1 MATPIISFQDYGFQ
15 YMAQAKPTLY
25 NINLDIYPG
34 EKVLIAGTSGSGK
47 STIGNCI
54 NGLIP
59 FAYPG
64 QKTGKLLV
72 GGREPDKSSIFEMSH
87 TVGTVLQDTDGQFIG
102 LTVGEDI
109 AFALENNCVPQDEM
123 KEIVDRVAKLVD
135 IDHHLQYAPHELS
148 GGQKQRVS
156 LAGVMVEDVKALLFD
171 EPLANLDPA
180 AGRTTIELID
190 TVHEQTGAA
199 VIIIEHRLEDVL
211 WRRMDRIVL
220 MDEGRI
226 IADVPV
232 AKLLTGGELPAHGI
246 REPLYLTAL
255 RYAGVE
261 IDEQMHPEHVEKLL
275 LTEEQKEKVRG
286 WYRARETDRARED
299 RGQELLRVEHLD
311 FGYSPE
317 TLTLQD
323 VNFTVHRGEM
333 VSIVGRN
340 GAGKST
346 LAKLICGF
354 ERPLSGGIYMEGR
367 NLSGDTIKERA
378 AFIGYVMQNPN
389 QMISKPMIWDE
400 VELALVQSGMP
411 KEERKARVEE
421 TLRICGLYP
430 FRNWPVSALSFGQ
443 KKRVTIASILVQRP
457 QIIILDEPTAGQ
469 DYRHYTEIMDFLK
482 ELNGQGYTIL
492 MITHDMHLML
502 EYTPRAIVFSEGRM
516 LADTTAAKVLNDPE
530 LVRAANLKETSLY
543 TLSLACG
550 IDEPQKFT
558 ERFIAYEK
566 EEGR

>member
-1 MATPIISFQDYGFQ
+1 M
-15 YMAQAKPTLY
+15 
-25 NINLDIYPG
+25 
-34 EKVLIAGTSGSGK
+34 
-47 STIGNCI
+47 
-54 NGLIP
+54 P
-59 FAYPG
+59 F
-64 QKTGKLLV
+64 
-72 GGREPDKSSIFEMSH
+72 I
-87 TVGTVLQDTDGQFIG
+87 
-102 LTVGEDI
+102 
-109 AFALENNCVPQDEM
+109 
-123 KEIVDRVAKLVD
+123 
-135 IDHHLQYAPHELS
+135 
-148 GGQKQRVS
+148 
-156 LAGVMVEDVKALLFD
+156 DVKI
-171 EPLANLDPA
+171 
-180 AGRTTIELID
+180 T
-190 TVHEQTGAA
+190 Q
-199 VIIIEHRLEDVL
+199 
-211 WRRMDRIVL
+211 
-220 MDEGRI
+220 
-226 IADVPV
+226 
-232 AKLLTGGELPAHGI
+232 K
-246 REPLYLTAL
+246 
-255 RYAGVE
+255 
-261 IDEQMHPEHVEKLL
+261 

>member
-25 NINLDIYPG
+25 HIDLDIYPG